1 MAFEFIPDV
10 AIHHLRL
17 LLGDPLA
24 VRVPVPL
31 APHEVGPHDVVP
43 QRAAA
48 VVPVELGVVDVVVD
62 GPLLVPVAEPPV
74 TLQREYEEPDA
85 EGAEHPQGSEHG
97 HDGSCNFICS

>member
-1 MAFEFIPDV
+1 MAFELIPDA

-31 APHEVGPHDVVP
+31 APHKVGTHDVVP
-43 QRAAA
+43 HWAAA

-62 GPLLVPVAEPPV
+62 GALLVPVAEPPV
-74 TLQREYEEPDA
+74 TL
-85 EGAEHPQGSEHG
+85 
-97 HDGSCNFICS
+97 